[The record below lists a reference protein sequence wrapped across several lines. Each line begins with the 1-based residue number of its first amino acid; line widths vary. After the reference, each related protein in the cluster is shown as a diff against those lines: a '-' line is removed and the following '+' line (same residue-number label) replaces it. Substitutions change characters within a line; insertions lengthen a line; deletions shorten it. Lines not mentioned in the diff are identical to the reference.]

1 MILQTVNKKKIFRK
15 KGKKFIKINNEQ
27 KQRKNLKKKKR
38 KN

>member
-15 KGKKFIKINNEQ
+15 KGKKFIKIKNEQ
-27 KQRKNLKKKKR
+27 KQRKKSKEKE